1 MPIELGMILKA
12 SKREYGKYSLQSAF
26 AGQEKCS
33 IWKVLMIAFVLFGM
47 AGLLS
52 AFIAPIENQVFAGIR
67 SDLLQH
73 LPSGFD
79 WTNYEYLKAFSRPVR
94 MITCVYYAAFNV
106 LVAPITEE
114 LFFRG
119 YLTSHYEKQTPFTP
133 IIITV
138 LFSLYHL
145 WLPFNNLFRI
155 FAFAPAA
162 YMAYKKKNI
171 YVSICF
177 HCLCN
182 LFSTL
187 NFMLVVLG

>member
-79 WTNYEYLKAFSRPVR
+79 WTNYEYLKTFSKPMLVL
-94 MITCVYYAAFNV
+94 TCVYYGICVHWAGN
-106 LVAPITEE
+106 
-114 LFFRG
+114 RG
-119 YLTSHYEKQTPFTP
+119 IVFQ
-133 IIITV
+133 
-138 LFSLYHL
+138 
-145 WLPFNNLFRI
+145 RI
-155 FAFAPAA
+155 F
-162 YMAYKKKNI
+162 
-171 YVSICF
+171 
-177 HCLCN
+177 N
-182 LFSTL
+182 LAL
-187 NFMLVVLG
+187 